1 MDINYCSCKVG
12 VERESVG
19 VRLARY
25 VEIVLA
31 LVFTALLAEP
41 APVFQLSVSF
51 IPPTLHSTFPR
62 VMHAS
67 VVICLQQCE

>member
-12 VERESVG
+12 VERESAG
-19 VRLARY
+19 VRLGQ

-51 IPPTLHSTFPR
+51 KPPTLHSTFPR

-67 VVICLQQCE
+67 VVICLQLYE